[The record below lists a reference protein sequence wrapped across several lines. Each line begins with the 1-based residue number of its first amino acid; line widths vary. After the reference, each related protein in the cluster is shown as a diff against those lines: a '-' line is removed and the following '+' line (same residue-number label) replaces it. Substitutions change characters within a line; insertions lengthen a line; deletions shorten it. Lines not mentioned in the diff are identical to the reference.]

1 MSMENAV
8 TSERAKPKDHI
19 LYNFVCEI
27 SKKGIYIETWKQ
39 ISDGK
44 IWKDEKERLV
54 TVDTIFLRDENASK
68 LIMVLI
74 VQSYNMLRT
83 SYLFT

>member
-39 ISDGK
+39 ISGGK

-54 TVDTIFLRDENASK
+54 TVNRHNFFEWWKCFKIDYGVDCTIL
-68 LIMVLI
+68 
-74 VQSYNMLRT
+74 
-83 SYLFT
+83 